1 MFCSGFWDA
10 FPKSWCPRSR
20 AQLQHHGCRCLCPT
34 GLIHSQISL
43 SFRVPHVWDP
53 GRWEPPHGALV
64 PQLGFG
70 DGFPLPEKKSS
81 FFLGDLFPVEG
92 WANPQQLQAPIQ
104 SHIPTAE
111 AGSLS
116 PCVAYRL
123 HGCSASFPAHPDPGK
138 ISASP
143 NPHPLWTTRDSA
155 APSPAGSCG
164 MGICAS
170 RCVGSLWSSSR
181 GWGRSVRMGESA
193 LRRGMSLQHPW
204 EWQLPSQAGPPSPS
218 CSAGCA
224 GKGRNQLSRER
235 RF

>member
-1 MFCSGFWDA
+1 MGSRQVGTPPTEPW
-10 FPKSWCPRSR
+10 FPNSPAGIWGWFSSPR
-20 AQLQHHGCRCLCPT
+20 
-34 GLIHSQISL
+34 
-43 SFRVPHVWDP
+43 
-53 GRWEPPHGALV
+53 
-64 PQLGFG
+64 
-70 DGFPLPEKKSS
+70 KKSS

-116 PCVAYRL
+116 PCVGYRL
-123 HGCSASFPAHPDPGK
+123 HVCSASFPAHPDPGK

-181 GWGRSVRMGESA
+181 GWGRSVRMGGSA